1 MLISLIN
8 RTFDVHIRKLYL
20 KLKKTVTKPIPNE
33 SIVCI
38 QIPVD
43 ITILIVQSDFYIFL
57 IKLHKLKFIKII
69 VTYIINQE

>member
-20 KLKKTVTKPIPNE
+20 KLKKAVTKPIPNE

-38 QIPVD
+38 QITVD
-43 ITILIVQSDFYIFL
+43 ITILLIQSDFYIFL